1 MPQLAAERVG
11 SDATASGSGRATANG
26 VQGLSGMTY
35 AGTALDPVARAAQRG
50 SLVSYVASCIAS
62 RRVAGRELCEGGARA
77 RAQNDGRCGSF
88 IAWLQRGAGSRLL
101 AFLAGPPNYGRGAVF
116 RRHVEP
122 EAQAAGP
129 TAGAVM
135 MDPMMADL
143 NPYTFSMPAV
153 AQSQSQVV
161 QEEFLVPGP
170 DGNPVKVGCGS
181 TSTVCYLNASCSA
194 QLPRASHVLP
204 QQGPEHVCN

>member
-1 MPQLAAERVG
+1 VLRHLDHFQAKPECDGQDSFQAQQRNA
-11 SDATASGSGRATANG
+11 DPSGRLHTWN
-26 VQGLSGMTY
+26 
-35 AGTALDPVARAAQRG
+35 
-50 SLVSYVASCIAS
+50 
-62 RRVAGRELCEGGARA
+62 
-77 RAQNDGRCGSF
+77 
-88 IAWLQRGAGSRLL
+88 AGSRLL
-101 AFLAGPPNYGRGAVF
+101 TFLAGPPNFGRGAVF

-153 AQSQSQVV
+153 AQTQSQVV

-170 DGNPVKVGCGS
+170 DGSPVKVGCG
-181 TSTVCYLNASCSA
+181 
-194 QLPRASHVLP
+194 P
-204 QQGPEHVCN
+204 QQSASWCARTCRA